1 MLLNTRGHGR
11 IYYTQATLPA
21 DAGSAR
27 SSSELPIWDIVEQT
41 FAPGSRA
48 YDQAR
53 CKVVASGLTLADA
66 RKRLVELEREA
77 ATPS

>member
-1 MLLNTRGHGR
+1 MKSGHR
-11 IYYTQATLPA
+11 RRYYTQATLPA
-21 DAGSAR
+21 QAGSTH
-27 SSSELPIWDIVEQT
+27 SSSELPIWEIVEQT

-48 YDQAR
+48 YDTAL

>member
-1 MLLNTRGHGR
+1 MKSGRRR

-27 SSSELPIWDIVEQT
+27 SSELPIWDIVEQT

-48 YDQAR
+48 YDTALCTIVAR
-53 CKVVASGLTLADA
+53 GLTLADA
-66 RKRLVELEREA
+66 RKRLLELEREA
-77 ATPS
+77 DTPS

>member
-1 MLLNTRGHGR
+1 MESRR
-11 IYYTQATLPA
+11 RYYTQATLPA
-21 DAGSAR
+21 QAGSTR
-27 SSSELPIWDIVEQT
+27 SSSELPIWEIVEQT

-66 RKRLVELEREA
+66 RKRLLALDREA
-77 ATPS
+77 ETQPAP